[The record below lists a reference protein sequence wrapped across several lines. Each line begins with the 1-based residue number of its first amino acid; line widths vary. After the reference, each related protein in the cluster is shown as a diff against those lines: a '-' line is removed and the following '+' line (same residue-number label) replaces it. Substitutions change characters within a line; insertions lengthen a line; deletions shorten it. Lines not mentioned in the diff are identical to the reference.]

1 VKTDTNTLKQE
12 LMKQGTQ
19 LDFSGQ
25 KIFAGIDVHKKSWQV
40 CIRSEHMELKT
51 FSQAPSAKLLSNH
64 LKQHYPSADYRVVY
78 EAGFCGFSYQRDF
91 SQAGINC
98 IIVHPADVPTS
109 DKDKQRKSD
118 TVDCR
123 KLSKTLSEGSLT
135 GIFVP
140 DAQQQDDRGIIR
152 FYQQMVKDQT
162 RSKNRIKG
170 WLHFQGIPIEGGEKH
185 WSNNFIKW
193 LKALSLTP
201 AARLHLDLL
210 LQSYGQVRNMALVAT
225 REVRALSRQERY
237 RAKITLIRSI
247 PGVGEITALL
257 FITEIGDITR
267 FKEFDSLC
275 DYVGLVPNVQG
286 SGEKESV
293 FGLTHRGHH
302 QLREKLI
309 EASWRSIR
317 LDPAMTLAFN
327 NYCKRMKK
335 NKAIIKIA
343 RKMLNRIRF
352 VMKNQTSYVTA
363 VVK

>member
-1 VKTDTNTLKQE
+1 
-12 LMKQGTQ
+12 MKQGTQ

-25 KIFAGIDVHKKSWQV
+25 KIFAGIDVHKKSWKV

-51 FSQAPSAKLLSNH
+51 FSQNPSAKELSKH
-64 LKQHYPSADYRVVY
+64 LKAHYPSADYQVVY
-78 EAGFCGFSYQRDF
+78 EAGFCGFSYQREF
-91 SQAGINC
+91 SEAGINC
-98 IIVHPADVPTS
+98 IIVHPADVPTT

-123 KLSKTLSEGSLT
+123 KLGKTLSEGSLT

-140 DAQQQDDRGIIR
+140 DVEQQDDRGIIR

-170 WLHFQGIPIEGGEKH
+170 WLHFQGIIIDGEDKH
-185 WSNNFIKW
+185 WSNNFIKK
-193 LKALSLTP
+193 LKALPLTVS
-201 AARLHLDLL
+201 ARLHLDLL
-210 LQSYGQVRNMALVAT
+210 LQSYGQVRQLVLEAT
-225 REVRALSRQERY
+225 RQVRLLSRQERY
-237 RAKITLIRSI
+237 EKKIKLIRTI

-257 FITEIGDITR
+257 FTTEIGDINR
-267 FKEFDSLC
+267 FKDLDPLC

-286 SGEKESV
+286 SGDKESV
-293 FGLTHRGHH
+293 YGLTHRGHH

-309 EASWRSIR
+309 EASWRAAR
-317 LDPAMTLAFN
+317 LDPVMTMAFN
-327 NYCKRMKK
+327 SYCKKMNK

-343 RKMLNRIRF
+343 RKMLNRVRF
-352 VMKNQTSYVTA
+352 VMKNQTGYVTA